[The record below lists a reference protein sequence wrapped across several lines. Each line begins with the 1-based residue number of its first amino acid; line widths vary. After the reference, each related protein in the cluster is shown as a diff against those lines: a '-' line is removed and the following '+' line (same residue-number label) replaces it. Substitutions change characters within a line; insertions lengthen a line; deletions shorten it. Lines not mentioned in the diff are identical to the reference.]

1 MIEAIGFRD
10 SLAGKSVSCGVQAIP
25 VTNQRT
31 ASIVALTLIAFI
43 VLVSS
48 ALGASAGDEYL
59 PQLPDSG
66 GSSLGGGS
74 SGAGSSDAGS
84 SGGSTSGSSPAPAGT
99 GTVAPQTDGSGPQAR
114 ETHKPAKKGHKSNRQ
129 QALALASDP
138 GGGGGDGS
146 GSILL
151 SPLVIAMIAA
161 VVAAAVGMTLSRR
174 KGDHEGAEGERRPK
188 GGRLEADG
196 PRTPDGEIIA
206 GPDQAT

>member
-1 MIEAIGFRD
+1 MIEAMGFRD
-10 SLAGKSVSCGVQAIP
+10 SLAGKSVSCGVQPIP

-31 ASIVALTLIAFI
+31 ASIVVLTLIAFI
-43 VLVSS
+43 VPVSS

-59 PQLPDSG
+59 PKLPDSG
-66 GSSLGGGS
+66 GSSLGAGS
-74 SGAGSSDAGS
+74 SGAGSA
-84 SGGSTSGSSPAPAGT
+84 GGSTSGSSPASAGT

-188 GGRLEADG
+188 GGRMETDG

>member
-1 MIEAIGFRD
+1 MMEAMGFRD
-10 SLAGKSVSCGVQAIP
+10 SLAGKSVSCGVQLIP

-43 VLVSS
+43 VPVSS

-59 PQLPDSG
+59 PQLPVSG
-66 GSSLGGGS
+66 GSSLGAAS
-74 SGAGSSDAGS
+74 SAAGS
-84 SGGSTSGSSPAPAGT
+84 SGGSTSGSSPASAGT
-99 GTVAPQTDGSGPQAR
+99 GTVAPQTDGGDPQAR

-174 KGDHEGAEGERRPK
+174 KGDHEGAEGERRPR
-188 GGRLEADG
+188 GGRMEADG

>member
-1 MIEAIGFRD
+1 M
-10 SLAGKSVSCGVQAIP
+10 V
-25 VTNQRT
+25 
-31 ASIVALTLIAFI
+31 LTLIA
-43 VLVSS
+43 VLVPVSS

-66 GSSLGGGS
+66 GSS
-74 SGAGSSDAGS
+74 SGAGS
-84 SGGSTSGSSPAPAGT
+84 SGGSTSGSSRASAGT
-99 GTVAPQTDGSGPQAR
+99 GTVAPQTDGGGPQAR

-174 KGDHEGAEGERRPK
+174 KGDYEGAEGERRPK
-188 GGRLEADG
+188 GGRMETDG

>member
-1 MIEAIGFRD
+1 
-10 SLAGKSVSCGVQAIP
+10 
-25 VTNQRT
+25 
-31 ASIVALTLIAFI
+31 VALTLIAFI
-43 VLVSS
+43 VPVSS

-66 GSSLGGGS
+66 GSSLG
-74 SGAGSSDAGS
+74 AGSA
-84 SGGSTSGSSPAPAGT
+84 GGSTSGSSPASAGT

-174 KGDHEGAEGERRPK
+174 AGDDAETESEGPPR
-188 GGRLEADG
+188 GRTETDG